1 MICET
6 PVSAQHSNLR
16 TIIVE
21 NTPFLCLSARN
32 ALYKS
37 TLLTYFTY
45 LLLPLLLLLQST
57 TTTVRSYLN
66 INFCATARK
75 AAWTPGDL
83 QGIYDEEIAVTELL
97 RYNAIYS

>member
-1 MICET
+1 MRYI
-6 PVSAQHSNLR
+6 NL
-16 TIIVE
+16 
-21 NTPFLCLSARN
+21 PYLL
-32 ALYKS
+32 
-37 TLLTYFTY
+37 TLLTY

-57 TTTVRSYLN
+57 ATTVRSYLN